1 MGFDDQHAGQLTAS
15 QNAYGLLH
23 KMNFDCLII
32 TRQERLVAEASIHS
46 SLHRIPRP
54 ILRGAVN
61 FPVMLAPMVGLSHV
75 ALRSIV
81 REYLPK
87 GAIVPWPTEMLNSRR
102 LPSENFSL
110 VPEVLRSPL
119 ETHLVPQILGNE
131 EEPIRLSVERL
142 EREWGAS
149 GIDINMGCPVKKA
162 LSHNYGVS
170 LMGDSA
176 YAAEVVRM
184 TVRSTSL
191 PVSVK
196 LRAGSKLPVPRK
208 PDSRVPAVLAQLE
221 PTLREE
227 VDGLE
232 FLLKFAGGLVDAG
245 AESLTLHPRTA
256 EQKRRGFAD
265 WDQIRILR
273 ESVSCAVIGNGDVQ
287 TADDVFRMLDETK
300 CDAVMVGRA
309 LTARPWMLWQVG
321 RRLGWPDPEGR
332 EGEDPP
338 LTAEEEGR
346 EFGRVAVK
354 LIDRL
359 AEFHPPLEK
368 ANWTDELLVRKTRFF
383 LKNAS
388 PWLLFGHDLEARVS
402 KAKTLAEARAGVV
415 KFFAAT
421 HELSRRTELRY

>member
-1 MGFDDQHAGQLTAS
+1 MNDSSGTPNHAL
-15 QNAYGLLH
+15 
-23 KMNFDCLII
+23 
-32 TRQERLVAEASIHS
+32 R
-46 SLHRIPRP
+46 RP
-54 ILRGAVN
+54 ILRGSVN

-75 ALRSIV
+75 ALRSVV
-81 REYLPK
+81 REYLPN
-87 GAIVPWPTEMLNSRR
+87 GAVTPWPTEMLNSRR
-102 LPSENFSL
+102 LPIEKFDL
-110 VPEVLRSPL
+110 VPEVLRADH

-131 EEPIRLSVERL
+131 EESIRLSVGRL

-170 LMGDSA
+170 LMGDTG

-184 TVRSTSL
+184 TVRHTKL

-196 LRAGSKLPVPRK
+196 LRAGSKTPVKYERTEEGRRPI
-208 PDSRVPAVLAQLE
+208 AVDETLAE
-221 PTLREE
+221 ATSGM
-227 VDGLE
+227 D

-273 ESVSCAVIGNGDVQ
+273 ENMPVAVVGNGDIQ
-287 TADDVFRMLDETK
+287 TADDVFRMLEETD

-309 LTARPWMLWQVG
+309 LTARPWLLWQVG
-321 RRLGWPDPEGR
+321 RRLGWADPVGKEGLN
-332 EGEDPP
+332 PP
-338 LTAEEEGR
+338 LTPEEEGA
-346 EFGRVAVK
+346 EFGRVAVQ

-359 AEFHPPLEK
+359 ALYHPPREK
-368 ANWTDELLVRKTRFF
+368 AFWSEELLVRKARFF

-388 PWLLFGHDLEARVS
+388 PWLLFGHDLEARVA
-402 KAKTLAEARAGVV
+402 KAKTLLEARAIVA
-415 KFFAAT
+415 KFFEASHA
-421 HELSRRTELRY
+421 LSARTNLRY